1 MTGSFRNEGGEIM
14 NKQGIWP
21 RGLMRIGVCVVSV
34 AHVATAV
41 AQTTAATTAPVAPT
55 APAAPAASDAN
66 NNGYA
71 QVLKPTRPAR
81 TPTAGRAASV
91 YAPIQSVSDDGQ
103 IAEIEMFVGESRVFP
118 APGVARI
125 AVGNGSLLTAA
136 ALDGK
141 EVILF
146 ANSVGTSSLFIWNAD
161 GRYQRVKINIVP
173 GDTSRYAREIAAFL
187 STIPRTKASIVGA
200 NIIVEGDQLADGDL
214 QKIEELAKRYPQIVN
229 FTNRVGWEQMVAVD
243 VKVVEF
249 PTSVLREMG
258 IKWTG
263 TGGAAVGGIWSPGRR
278 GDDGPFQIAIRA
290 GEGNA
295 PPISSPDGAVLLPR
309 GLNVLSA
316 LNMGINGQLSLL
328 AQEGKAAILA
338 EPQLSARHGA
348 SAKFVAGGEIPYAVQ
363 TRDGIVIAYK
373 EYGVKLD
380 IKPLVDPQGAIRAAI
395 KTEVS
400 SVDRSITAQGGPAL
414 LTRKTETE
422 FNVRGG
428 ETIVLAGLLQ
438 RESSTDVDKLPFLGD
453 IPVLG
458 ALFRSKR
465 FVNKET
471 ELVVFVTPTVVTPRS
486 PGVADRVERATERLQ
501 ERFGPKPF
509 LTEPLQPGADS
520 ARPDLAPPKSSSS
533 SAPTDAPATVPA
545 ATPVPVTPATPKP
558 FRVADSAVERSD
570 DGALLSVV
578 VDGAALRPR
587 PSLDA
592 APSLTLQRG
601 ATVVLGNAEASS
613 NVAGQWKNVKVGSVV
628 GWLLAADVRPLHQTG
643 TPPDTLV
650 DTGRPVR
657 QPVPQGMVPKPVV
670 LRPIDGPSAVPAKE
684 FRVHAK
690 QLALRL
696 TPDVNADV
704 ITTFARG
711 DVVRSVPGAT
721 SGSWV
726 GVASSDQSDRWGW
739 VPAQWLVPLTSPRNP
754 SQHTP

>member
-1 MTGSFRNEGGEIM
+1 M

-21 RGLMRIGVCVVSV
+21 RGLMRIGVCAVSV

-41 AQTTAATTAPVAPT
+41 AQTAAATTAPATPA

-71 QVLKPTRPAR
+71 QVLRPTRPAR
-81 TPTAGRAASV
+81 TPTAGRTASV

-125 AVGNGSLLTAA
+125 AVGNGALLTAA

-278 GDDGPFQIAIRA
+278 GDDGPYQIAIRA
-290 GEGNA
+290 GDANA
-295 PPISSPDGAVLLPR
+295 PPIGSPEGTVVLPR

-316 LNMGINGQLSLL
+316 LNMGINGQLNLL

-400 SVDRSITAQGGPAL
+400 SVDRSITTQGGPAL

-438 RESSTDVDKLPFLGD
+438 RESGTDIDKLPFLGD

-486 PGVADRVERATERLQ
+486 PGVVDRVERTTERLQ

-509 LTEPLQPGADS
+509 LSEPLQPGADS
-520 ARPDLAPPKSSSS
+520 GRPDLAPPKTTG
-533 SAPTDAPATVPA
+533 AATPGDAPATVPA
-545 ATPVPVTPATPKP
+545 ASPTPVPAATPKP
-558 FRVADSAVERSD
+558 VRVAEGAVDRAD

-578 VDGAALRPR
+578 VDDAALRPR
-587 PSLDA
+587 PSLEA
-592 APSLTLQRG
+592 APLLTLQRG
-601 ATVVLGNAEASS
+601 ATVVLGNVDAPVSLSGE
-613 NVAGQWKNVKVGSVV
+613 WKNVRVGRVS
-628 GWLLAADVRPLHQTG
+628 GWVLVSDVRPLHQATSMS
-643 TPPDTLV
+643 DAV
-650 DTGRPVR
+650 MDNGRPVR
-657 QPVPQGMVPKPVV
+657 QPVPQGMVPRPVV
-670 LRPIDGPSAVPAKE
+670 LRSDQAVVDQPPQE
-684 FRVHAK
+684 YRVQALR
-690 QLALRL
+690 LAMRL
-696 TPDVNADV
+696 TPDINADV
-704 ITTFARG
+704 IVTLAKG
-711 DVVRSVPGAT
+711 EVVRAVPGANN
-721 SGSWV
+721 GSWV
-726 GVASSDQSDRWGW
+726 GVASGAQSDRWGW
-739 VPAQWLVPLTSPRNP
+739 VPAQWLVPLAA
-754 SQHTP
+754 Q

>member
-1 MTGSFRNEGGEIM
+1 MTPSHSQAASLR
-14 NKQGIWP
+14 WA
-21 RGLMRIGVCVVSV
+21 RTTVCAAISI
-34 AHVATAV
+34 AQLPLAW
-41 AQTTAATTAPVAPT
+41 AQTNAPTPPAQAAT
-55 APAAPAASDAN
+55 APAAATPTQAPA
-66 NNGYA
+66 NGYA
-71 QVLKPTRPAR
+71 ENLKPTRQAR
-81 TPTAGRAASV
+81 VAPGRAGAV
-91 YAPIQSVSDDGQ
+91 YAPIQSTTDDGQ
-103 IAEIEMFVGESRVFP
+103 IAEVEMFVGESRVFP

-125 AVGNGSLLTAA
+125 AVGNGALLTAA

-229 FTNRVGWEQMVAVD
+229 FTNRVGWEQMVSMD

-249 PTSVLREMG
+249 PTSALKELG

-263 TGGAAVGGIWSPGRR
+263 TGGVAVGGIWSPGRR
-278 GDDGPFQIAIRA
+278 GQDGPYQINVRT
-290 GEGNA
+290 GEGNS
-295 PPISSPDGAVLLPR
+295 PPITSPEGGAVILPR

-316 LNMGINGQLSLL
+316 VNLGINGQLNLL

-348 SAKFVAGGEIPYAVQ
+348 TAKFVAGGEIPYAVQ
-363 TRDGIVIAYK
+363 TRDGVSVAFK

-380 IKPLVDPQGAIRAAI
+380 VKPLIDPQGAIRATI

-400 SVDRSITAQGGPAL
+400 SVDRSITTEGGPAL

-453 IPVLG
+453 LPVLG

-471 ELVVFVTPTVVTPRS
+471 ELVVFVTPTIVTPQS
-486 PGVADRVERATERLQ
+486 PGMVDRIERTTDRLSQ
-501 ERFGPKPF
+501 RLGSKPY
-509 LTEPLQPGADS
+509 LSDPLQPATDA
-520 ARPDLAPPKSSSS
+520 ARPDLAPPARSSS
-533 SAPTDAPATVPA
+533 TEAPAAEPA
-545 ATPVPVTPATPKP
+545 PLKAEPPKA
-558 FRVADSAVERSD
+558 VAMANGAVERSD
-570 DGALLSVV
+570 SGALLSVV
-578 VDGAALRPR
+578 APESALRAR
-587 PSLDA
+587 PSLE
-592 APSLTLQRG
+592 APALLVLQRG
-601 ATVVLGNAEASS
+601 ATVVLGGVDAPAA
-613 NVAGQWKNVKVGSVV
+613 VPGQWRHVRVGHIN
-628 GWLLAADVRPLHQTG
+628 GWIPAADVQPMSRLPAQAQISLPTVNSVIADNRM
-643 TPPDTLV
+643 TASAL
-650 DTGRPVR
+650 
-657 QPVPQGMVPKPVV
+657 QPVPQGPKPRPVV
-670 LRPIDGPSAVPAKE
+670 LSAQTADLASSAAAPAASAQR
-684 FRVHAK
+684 FRVQAQ
-690 QLALRL
+690 QLAIRL

-704 ITTFARG
+704 ISTLARG
-711 DVVRSVPGAT
+711 ELVTGVPGAQ
-721 SGSWV
+721 SGSWL
-726 GVASSDQSDRWGW
+726 GVASATQPQRWGW
-739 VPAQWLVPLTSPRNP
+739 VPAQWLVPLA
-754 SQHTP
+754 QQ